1 MLLNE
6 EHPPVKTARRERK
19 LVVKAKSLDKFTIY
33 DACRVEKLILSDN
46 SHMTAILHW
55 VESRH
60 FMGTYGVKLDDI
72 KGYVAIGYLGKIAV
86 GWCVLHYQ
94 TRKDNVL
101 AVSIYV
107 DALHRRK
114 GYGKQIYNT
123 LVEHLHSVDERE
135 NLKIKHYAFD
145 KAGKKFFGNFDAVD
159 ERK

>member
-1 MLLNE
+1 MLNAE
-6 EHPPVKTARRERK
+6 QPVPLKTARRERK
-19 LVVKAKSLDKFTIY
+19 LVVKTKSLDKFTAY
-33 DACRVEKLILSDN
+33 DAYGVEKLTLSDN

-55 VESRH
+55 VDSRH

-72 KGYVAIGYLGKIAV
+72 KGFVAVGFLGNIPV

-94 TRKDNVL
+94 TKKDNCL
-101 AVSIYV
+101 SVSIYV
-107 DALHRRK
+107 DIEHRRK

-123 LVEHLHSVDERE
+123 LVEHLHSKDKRE

-145 KAGKKFFGNFDAVD
+145 KGGKKFFRNFNAID